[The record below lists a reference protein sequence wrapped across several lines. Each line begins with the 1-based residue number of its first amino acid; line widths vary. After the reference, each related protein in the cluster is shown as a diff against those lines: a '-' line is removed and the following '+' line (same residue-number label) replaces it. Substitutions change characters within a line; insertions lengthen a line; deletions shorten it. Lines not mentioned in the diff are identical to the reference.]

1 MQKITILKEKLK
13 KSIIDFIAH
22 ISVLILLFLLLRITE
37 TINVGVQYGW
47 KSITAKAI
55 GIGCV
60 KDIVFIII
68 TACIIYI
75 PYALLYIY
83 RKQLANIFFI
93 ILSTI
98 ACIIQAAL
106 MQYFLTTLVPLG
118 GDVWNY
124 SWADIQQTVGAAG
137 GVKTSAIILFIVL
150 ITIAIASFIFL
161 PKKLKPTFFV
171 ATIIL
176 AAITVTTLTSFSTKI
191 QRWSIQPEF
200 INNFTT
206 NKSFFFYQ
214 KSWIH
219 FFPEQTETDI
229 DIYADSYIDDY
240 GDNNTNNALAFKYI
254 DEQQYPF
261 LHTEETPDVLS
272 PFFQT
277 TTTKPN
283 IVIILVEGLG
293 RAFTNKGAYLGNFT
307 PFLDSLS
314 EHSLYWQNFLSEG
327 GRTFAALPSLLGS
340 LPFGKNG
347 FNEWGTSMPNHLS
360 LISLLRHN
368 GYQSSFYYG
377 GDAHFDNM
385 NIFLQKNNINTI
397 FDEKTFPATY
407 TKMPA
412 NNGFT
417 WGYGDKELF
426 RRYIETLGNDTTQY
440 KPPYCNVLLTVS
452 THSPFLINDQATYLQ
467 KVENHFTKL
476 GFDEEKKKE
485 SRNYTYQYASILF
498 TDDALR
504 NFFEAYS
511 KRSDYNNTVFMITGD
526 HRMPE
531 IPMSTKIDR
540 YHVPLIIFSPL
551 LKRTANFASISTHF
565 DITPSVLAW
574 LKNQYNI
581 AIPTIASWLGN
592 GLDTNRMFRNIHN
605 YPFMQTKNDINDF
618 VLGDYMINGNDLFKI
633 NTNMDLFGEEDK
645 EKNNQLQ
652 SAFDNFKQR
661 NQKIIQGAK
670 LIPDSVYRQYR

>member
-37 TINVGVQYGW
+37 TINVGIQYGW

-68 TACIIYI
+68 IACIIYI

-214 KSWIH
+214 KSWLH

-240 GDNNTNNALAFKYI
+240 GANNTNNALAFKYI

-385 NIFLQKNNINTI
+385 DIFLQKNNINTI
-397 FDEKTFPATY
+397 FDEKTFPSTY

-426 RRYIETLGNDTTQY
+426 RRYIETLGNDTTHH

-540 YHVPLIIFSPL
+540 YHVPLIIFSSL

-592 GLDTNRMFRNIHN
+592 GLDTNRMFRNVHN

-618 VLGDYMINGNDLFKI
+618 VFGDYMINGNDLFKI
-633 NTNMDLFGEEDK
+633 NTNMDLLGEEDK

-670 LIPDSVYRQYR
+670 LIPDSVYKQYR

>member
-150 ITIAIASFIFL
+150 ITVAIASFIFL

-229 DIYADSYIDDY
+229 DIYADSYIDYY
-240 GDNNTNNALAFKYI
+240 GNNNTNNALAFKYI

-327 GRTFAALPSLLGS
+327 GRTFAVLPSLLGS

-377 GDAHFDNM
+377 GDARFDNM
-385 NIFLQKNNINTI
+385 DIFLQKNNINTI

-426 RRYIETLGNDTTQY
+426 RRYIETLGNDTTQH
-440 KPPYCNVLLTVS
+440 KQPYCNVLLTVS

-467 KVENHFTKL
+467 KVENHFAKL

-485 SRNYTYQYASILF
+485 SRNYIYQYASILF

>member
-37 TINVGVQYGW
+37 TLNVGVQYGW
-47 KSITAKAI
+47 KSITPKAI

-68 TACIIYI
+68 IACIIYM

-150 ITIAIASFIFL
+150 ITVAIASFIFL

-261 LHTEETPDVLS
+261 LHTEETTDVLS

-327 GRTFAALPSLLGS
+327 GRTFAVLPSLLGS

-385 NIFLQKNNINTI
+385 DIFLQKNNINTI

>member
-37 TINVGVQYGW
+37 TINVGIQYGW

-240 GDNNTNNALAFKYI
+240 GNNNTNNALAFKYI

-327 GRTFAALPSLLGS
+327 GRTFAVLPSLLGS

-385 NIFLQKNNINTI
+385 DIFLQKNNINTI

-426 RRYIETLGNDTTQY
+426 RRYIETLGNDTTQH

-592 GLDTNRMFRNIHN
+592 GLDTNRMFRNVHN

-670 LIPDSVYRQYR
+670 LIPDSVYRQY

>member
-22 ISVLILLFLLLRITE
+22 ISVLMLLFLLLRITE
-37 TINVGVQYGW
+37 TINVGIQYGW
-47 KSITAKAI
+47 KSITPKAI

-124 SWADIQQTVGAAG
+124 SWVDIQQTVGATG

-261 LHTEETPDVLS
+261 LHTEETTDVLS

-385 NIFLQKNNINTI
+385 DIFLQKNNINTI

-426 RRYIETLGNDTTQY
+426 RRYLETLGNDATPHKQ
-440 KPPYCNVLLTVS
+440 PYCNVLLTVS

-592 GLDTNRMFRNIHN
+592 GLDTNRMFRNVHN

>member
-124 SWADIQQTVGAAG
+124 SWVDIQQTVGAAG

-150 ITIAIASFIFL
+150 ITVAIASFIFL
-161 PKKLKPTFFV
+161 PKKLKPTFFI

-240 GDNNTNNALAFKYI
+240 GTNNTNKALAFKYI

-327 GRTFAALPSLLGS
+327 GRTFAVLPSLLGS

-385 NIFLQKNNINTI
+385 DIFLQKNNINTI

-426 RRYIETLGNDTTQY
+426 RRYIETLGNDTTQD